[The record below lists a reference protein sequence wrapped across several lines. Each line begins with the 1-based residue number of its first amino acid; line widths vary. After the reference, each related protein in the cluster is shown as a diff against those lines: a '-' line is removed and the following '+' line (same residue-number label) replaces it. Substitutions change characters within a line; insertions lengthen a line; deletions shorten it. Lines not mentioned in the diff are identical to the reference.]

1 MLELDDVEG
10 EVMLEIGG
18 RIVVVEV
25 VSEAVLELDGA
36 GVELGDAGVVVVE
49 VIVS

>member
-10 EVMLEIGG
+10 EVVLEIGG
-18 RIVVVEV
+18 RIVVEV
-25 VSEAVLELDGA
+25 VSEAVLDLDGA
-36 GVELGDAGVVVVE
+36 GVELCDAGVVVVK

>member
-10 EVMLEIGG
+10 EVVLEIGG
-18 RIVVVEV
+18 RIVVEV

-36 GVELGDAGVVVVE
+36 GVELGDAGVVVVK